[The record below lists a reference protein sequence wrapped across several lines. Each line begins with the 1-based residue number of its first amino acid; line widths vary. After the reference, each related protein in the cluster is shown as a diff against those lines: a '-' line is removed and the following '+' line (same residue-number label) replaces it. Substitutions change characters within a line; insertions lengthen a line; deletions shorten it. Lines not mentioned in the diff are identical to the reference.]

1 MTKPLINY
9 MTSFG
14 DTHITIASNI
24 IEDAKRLEKLFP
36 GKTTAAY
43 LDLFDS
49 QQLDGLVKLHDLV
62 ISFVPPSFHM
72 PILTACLRCK
82 KDFVS
87 SSYVS
92 ADMMK
97 LDEELRKND
106 IVALNECGL
115 DPGIDIMSTM
125 KIVYEE

>member
-1 MTKPLINY
+1 MQPVAHKVLLVGSGLMTKPLINY

-49 QQLDGLVKLHDLV
+49 
-62 ISFVPPSFHM
+62 
-72 PILTACLRCK
+72 
-82 KDFVS
+82 
-87 SSYVS
+87 
-92 ADMMK
+92 
-97 LDEELRKND
+97 
-106 IVALNECGL
+106 
-115 DPGIDIMSTM
+115 
-125 KIVYEE
+125 